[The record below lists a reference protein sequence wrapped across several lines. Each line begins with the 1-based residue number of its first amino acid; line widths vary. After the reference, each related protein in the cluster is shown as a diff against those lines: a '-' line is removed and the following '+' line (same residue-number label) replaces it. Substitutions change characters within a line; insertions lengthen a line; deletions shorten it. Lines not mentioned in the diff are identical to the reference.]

1 MELHWN
7 RNMWFIQ
14 FSFCWFHYYTIPNLY
29 WKPVCTR
36 RLLVRIVLQPSCATQ
51 RLLMCYLCCGLLV
64 LLSRGFCS
72 CNECNLAKSA
82 YLAARKW
89 LNRSVWCR
97 TLFNISTN
105 YSKSFL
111 ARLNTKRG
119 IITSICDRLVF
130 KCSVVDSWE
139 KVTDIGRLVKR
150 DCELHRR

>member
-1 MELHWN
+1 
-7 RNMWFIQ
+7 
-14 FSFCWFHYYTIPNLY
+14 
-29 WKPVCTR
+29 
-36 RLLVRIVLQPSCATQ
+36 
-51 RLLMCYLCCGLLV
+51 MCYLCCGLLV

-105 YSKSFL
+105 YSKSIL
-111 ARLNTKRG
+111 ARLNIKRG
-119 IITSICDRLVF
+119 IITSVCDRLVF

-150 DCELHRR
+150 DCELHRRQLACLVFPSEIFLVWSVRLLKQIILLRKSYINRASTSDAFY